1 MEQLG
6 DTFGLNIEFSNEQV
20 KRMIT
25 ILAGFTVVV
34 AGIFMQSCDGF
45 NWHYVL

>member
-20 KRMIT
+20 KIMIT
-25 ILAGFTVVV
+25 ILAGFTAVV

-45 NWHYVL
+45 NWHYAL